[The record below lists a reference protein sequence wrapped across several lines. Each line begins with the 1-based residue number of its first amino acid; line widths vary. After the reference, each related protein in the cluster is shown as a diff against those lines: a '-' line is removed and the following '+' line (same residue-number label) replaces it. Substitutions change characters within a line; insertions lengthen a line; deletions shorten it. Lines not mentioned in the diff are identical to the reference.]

1 MKKWIAI
8 TALSAMVSVNCAANW
23 QVTSTDSRVSFV
35 SVKKG
40 EIGEVHHFKQLE
52 GTLNDKGEFE
62 LKIPLASVSTGI
74 EIRDERMQTLLFD
87 VAQFP
92 TLSLMAQVDAK
103 AVDALAVGDTKQ
115 FDIDG
120 KISLHGK
127 EQSKTFSVLVAK
139 LSDKKLFVS
148 SLQPV
153 VVNANEFAL
162 TAGID
167 KLREIAGLTSIST
180 AVPVSFV
187 LTLAQ

>member
-8 TALSAMVSVNCAANW
+8 TALSSMVSFTCAANW
-23 QVTSTDSRVSFV
+23 QVTSADSRVSFV

-40 EIGEVHHFKQLE
+40 TIGEVHHFKQLE
-52 GTLNDKGEFE
+52 GTLNAKGEFE
-62 LKIPLASVSTGI
+62 LNIPLASVSTGI

-92 TLSLMAQVDAK
+92 TLSLKAQVDAK
-103 AVDALAVGDTKQ
+103 VIDALAVGDTKQ
-115 FDIDG
+115 LDIDG

-153 VVNANEFAL
+153 VVNADEFAL

>member
-23 QVTSTDSRVSFV
+23 QVTSADSRVSFV